1 MATKAKS
8 PIIRA
13 EEQVGAMQAILKD
26 WIAQN
31 PANTELQA
39 FKDMKPGQWD
49 NRTNEAFTRWV
60 IATQTA
66 HNEANPDD
74 EIKVDGWAGNETLRV
89 LGTDPKTASVLK
101 DLQDAGLDRFHHRT
115 DAHPL
120 KGQEVAPEIAAKVPA
135 PGTPGGAAGAESS
148 EPKQATQPP
157 KSPSDSN
164 KPTDHTPTTSDSIV
178 PQIIGAIAGT
188 TALGTAAI
196 TLKNYYNGLG
206 APPKVPAL
214 PALETGATPRLSAPA
229 PAVEPAAAPRAN
241 PPAPTT
247 ATPKTVT
254 GELMPKG
261 SLPGAGEK
269 LVTAGA
275 ARAETAVASTLAD
288 DVLKGAPKPGAL
300 GKIFSPKMTG
310 GMVVAYAG
318 YQGVSEHLDGGNL
331 KTSAIAAAETL
342 PGVTALTGKT
352 QIDRTDGMISGG
364 FAATGATIGLI
375 GGPVGAGIG
384 FVVGTV
390 LGGIVTVTRD
400 KTDEDYTAAQR
411 ELLPALKEHV
421 PIAAA
426 SVEGGD
432 KIDPLTLFRNP
443 AIIRNVY
450 NTVGIELMH
459 QKRET
464 PEQEE
469 RFQALRETRKTLEE
483 FAGLEAGRQALPS
496 PQEVEARRAEER
508 KYIAENPF
516 TLGP

>member
-66 HNEANPDD
+66 HNKANPDD

-148 EPKQATQPP
+148 GPKQATQPP

-206 APPKVPAL
+206 APPKAPAL
-214 PALETGATPRLSAPA
+214 PVPETGTVPRLSAPA
-229 PAVEPAAAPRAN
+229 PAEPAAVPRAN

-261 SLPGAGEK
+261 STTGASEK
-269 LVTAGA
+269 LVTGT
-275 ARAETAVASTLAD
+275 RVSETAAANTLVD
-288 DVLKGAPKPGAL
+288 DVFKGAPKPGAL
-300 GKIFSPKMTG
+300 GRAFSPKGLGAATVVFAG
-310 GMVVAYAG
+310 GAAGWEYA
-318 YQGVSEHLDGGNL
+318 SGGNL
-331 KTSAIAAAETL
+331 ETAGKAAAETL
-342 PGVTALTGKT
+342 PGVTAFTGKT

-364 FAATGATIGLI
+364 FAATGATIGLV

-411 ELLPALKEHV
+411 ELLPALKEYL
-421 PIAAA
+421 PLAAA

-432 KIDPLTLFRNP
+432 KIDSLTLLRDP
-443 AIIRNVY
+443 AIIQNVY
-450 NTVGIELMH
+450 NMVGIELIH

-469 RFQALRETRKTLEE
+469 RFQVLRETRKTLEE